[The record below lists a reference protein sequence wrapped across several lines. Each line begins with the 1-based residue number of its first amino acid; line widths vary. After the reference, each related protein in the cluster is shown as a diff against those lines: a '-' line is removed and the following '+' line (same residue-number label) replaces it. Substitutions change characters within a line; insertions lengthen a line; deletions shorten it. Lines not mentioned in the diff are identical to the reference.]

1 MIRAILPQTTPIV
14 SPPARRRAHR
24 SFKKADVLRA
34 MDAVRAGGLSVAIVE
49 IRPDGTI
56 RLSAAEAASESNGDA
71 FVEWENRL

>member
-1 MIRAILPQTTPIV
+1 
-14 SPPARRRAHR
+14 
-24 SFKKADVLRA
+24 